1 MEEVDESKQLVL
13 QIGAALKRYRKE
25 NNMSLDDLA
34 ELTGVSKLTLGNI
47 ERGETN
53 PTLAMIW
60 KISKGISLPLMALFK
75 SEDPVSLYRA
85 GEGLR
90 FSNEQKNWVIEPVF
104 KNASSDIEMCR
115 AYLQPNSSYHPE
127 GHHVNTTE
135 IATVM
140 TGSIEIQV
148 NGEIHILNQY
158 DTISFRADS
167 PHSYTNHT
175 NSETV
180 LHIALKYGF

>member
-1 MEEVDESKQLVL
+1 MDEVDESKQIVL
-13 QIGAALKRYRKE
+13 QIGGALKKYRKE
-25 NNMSLDDLA
+25 NNMSLDGLA

-53 PTLAMIW
+53 PTLGIIW
-60 KISKGISLPLMALFK
+60 KISKGISLPLFSLFK
-75 SEDPVSLYRA
+75 NEPSVSLYRA

-90 FSNEQKNWVIEPVF
+90 FSNDQKNWTIEPFF

-140 TGSIEIQV
+140 TGSVEIQV
-148 NGEIHILNQY
+148 DGEAYTLNQY
-158 DTISFRADS
+158 DTISFRADC

-175 NSETV
+175 DREAV
-180 LHIALKYGF
+180 LHISLKYGF

>member
-1 MEEVDESKQLVL
+1 MDEIDESKQIVL
-13 QIGAALKRYRKE
+13 QIGGALKKYRKE
-25 NNMSLDDLA
+25 KNMTLDDLS

-53 PTLAMIW
+53 PTLAIIW
-60 KISKGISLPLMALFK
+60 KISKGISLPLLALFK
-75 SEDPVSLYRA
+75 SENPVSLYRA

-90 FSNEQKNWVIEPVF
+90 FSNDEKNWIIEPIF
-104 KNASSDIEMCR
+104 KSNDIEMCR
-115 AYLQPNSSYHPE
+115 AYLQPNSSYYPE
-127 GHHVNTTE
+127 GHHENTTE

-140 TGSIEIQV
+140 AGSIEIQV
-148 NGEIHILNQY
+148 NGEIYTLKLY

-167 PHSYTNHT
+167 THSYTNHT

-180 LHIALKYGF
+180 LHISLKYGF

>member
-1 MEEVDESKQLVL
+1 MEEIDDSKQIVL
-13 QIGAALKRYRKE
+13 QIGAALKKYRKE
-25 NNMSLDDLA
+25 KNMSLDDLA

-53 PTLAMIW
+53 PTLGMIW
-60 KISKGISLPLMALFK
+60 KISKGISLPLLALFK

-90 FSNEQKNWVIEPVF
+90 FSNAQKNWIIEPVF
-104 KNASSDIEMCR
+104 KSNDIEMCR
-115 AYLQPNSSYHPE
+115 AYLQPNSSYYPE

-148 NGEIHILNQY
+148 NGEIYTLNQY
-158 DTISFRADS
+158 DTMSFRADYA
-167 PHSYTNHT
+167 HSYTNHT

-180 LHIALKYGF
+180 LHISLKYGF

>member
-1 MEEVDESKQLVL
+1 MDEIDESKQIVL
-13 QIGAALKRYRKE
+13 QIGGALKKYRKE
-25 NNMSLDDLA
+25 KNITLDDLS

-53 PTLAMIW
+53 PTLGMIW
-60 KISKGISLPLMALFK
+60 KISKGISLPLLALFQ
-75 SEDPVSLYRA
+75 SENPVSLYRA

-90 FSNEQKNWVIEPVF
+90 FSNDEKNWMIEPVF
-104 KNASSDIEMCR
+104 KSNDIEMCR
-115 AYLQPNSSYHPE
+115 AYLQPNSSYYPE

-140 TGSIEIQV
+140 TGSIEIEV
-148 NGEIHILNQY
+148 DGEVYTLNQY

-175 NSETV
+175 NSQTV
-180 LHIALKYGF
+180 LHISLKYGF

>member
-1 MEEVDESKQLVL
+1 MDEIDESKQLVL
-13 QIGAALKRYRKE
+13 QIGGALKKYRKE
-25 NNMSLDDLA
+25 KNITLDDLS

-53 PTLAMIW
+53 PTLAIIW
-60 KISKGISLPLMALFK
+60 KISKGISLPLLALIQTEK
-75 SEDPVSLYRA
+75 PVRVYRA

-90 FSNEQKNWVIEPVF
+90 FSNDEKNWSIEPVF
-104 KNASSDIEMCR
+104 KSNDIEMCR
-115 AYLQPNSSYHPE
+115 AYLQPNSSYCPE

-148 NGEIHILNQY
+148 GEEVYTLNQY

-167 PHSYTNHT
+167 PHSYTNRT
-175 NSETV
+175 NSQTV
-180 LHIALKYGF
+180 LHISLKYGF